1 MAGEGKFAV
10 NVESIYVETPE
21 GIMTL
26 IDYLQ
31 HNSGSDVD
39 WSSLTGKP
47 STFPPAEHEHA
58 AGDVTSGTFDAAR
71 VPSLPQSKVSG
82 LADALAGKADA
93 AALDAKADVSA
104 LDAKADA
111 SALTALEQR
120 VADLEAAAE
129 PEA

>member
-10 NVESIYVETPE
+10 NVESIYIETPD

-31 HNSGSDVD
+31 HNSGGDVD

-47 STFPPAEHEHA
+47 STFPPAPHEHA

-71 VPSLPQSKVSG
+71 VPSLPQAKVSG
-82 LADALAGKADA
+82 LADALAGKADTD
-93 AALDAKADVSA
+93 ALDAKADAAA

-111 SALTALEQR
+111 SALSALEQR
-120 VADLEAAAE
+120 VAALEAAAE
-129 PEA
+129 PDA

>member
-31 HNSGSDVD
+31 HNSAGDVD
-39 WSSLTGKP
+39 WDSLAGKP
-47 STFPPAEHEHA
+47 STFPAAPHEHA
-58 AGDVTSGTFDAAR
+58 AGDVTSGTLDAAR

-93 AALDAKADVSA
+93 AALDTKADT
-104 LDAKADA
+104 D
-111 SALTALEQR
+111 ALTALEQR

-129 PEA
+129 PDA

>member
-10 NVESIYVETPE
+10 NVESIYIETPE

-31 HNSGSDVD
+31 HTRAGDVD
-39 WSSLTGKP
+39 WDGLAGKP
-47 STFPPAEHEHA
+47 SEFPPSAHEHD
-58 AGDVTSGTFDAAR
+58 AGDVTSGVLDTAR

-82 LADALAGKADA
+82 LAGALDGKADA
-93 AALDAKADVSA
+93 ATVE
-104 LDAKADA
+104 
-111 SALTALEQR
+111 ALEQR
-120 VADLEAAAE
+120 IAALEAE